1 MSFRSIQQKYEYK
14 HNNAAV
20 CVCVCKI
27 HCYAFKSSTECAFN
41 YIQL

>member
-1 MSFRSIQQKYEYK
+1 MSFRSIQHKYEYK
-14 HNNAAV
+14 HNNAA
-20 CVCVCKI
+20 VCVCKI